1 MKEVRSDRVCCAH
14 YASTYLPLT
23 QNWIYRTLTHHTL
36 YAPIF
41 LTRKKENLNLF
52 PLSPVYGLDDRGKL
66 LQYASIAFF
75 KVFGYFGFMKRA
87 CQQHQAQVL
96 HVHFGYHGVKM
107 TGLKKALNIP
117 MVCSFY
123 GDDVFSFPTDPANR
137 ERYQALFREADQ
149 VLVLGPYMKAE
160 LIRLGCPEH
169 KITIHHL
176 GIDAHTIRFEKRTVA
191 RGGKIRFLIAS
202 SFLEKKGIELAVRA
216 LAALRTQ
223 YDFTLDIIGDGPLKP
238 VILDAIEAGG
248 IKDRVTLHGYKP
260 YAYFIDLA
268 YRCDVL
274 IQASK
279 TGSKNNKEG
288 TPMAIVDAMAT
299 GMAIIATKHSDIPD
313 VAHDG
318 IHGFLAEEN
327 DIDSLQQCLARLF
340 EQADR
345 IETFSVAARQ
355 RVEAEFNAAT
365 QTQRLEGYYTELIN
379 AHS

>member
-1 MKEVRSDRVCCAH
+1 MKEVKSDRVCCAH

-23 QNWIYRTLTHHTL
+23 QNWIYRTLTHHQS

-52 PLSPVYGLDDRGKL
+52 PLSPVYSLDDRGKL
-66 LQYASIAFF
+66 LQYAAIACF
-75 KVFGYFGFMKRA
+75 KVFGYFDFMARA
-87 CQQHQAQVL
+87 CRENQAKVL

-107 TGLKKALNIP
+107 TGLKKKLNVP
-117 MVCSFY
+117 MICSFY

-137 ERYQALFREADQ
+137 ERYQTLFREADKL
-149 VLVLGPYMKAE
+149 LVLGPYMKAE

-176 GIDAHTIRFEKRTVA
+176 GIDTHTIRFEKRTVA

-202 SFLEKKGIELAVRA
+202 SFLEKKGIALAIRA

-238 VILDAIEAGG
+238 AILEAIETGG

-260 YAYFIDLA
+260 YAYFIELA

-299 GMAIIATKHSDIPD
+299 GMAIIATKHSDIPE
-313 VAHDG
+313 VAHDS

-327 DIDSLQQCLARLF
+327 DVDSLQQSLARLF

-345 IETFSVAARQ
+345 IETFSVAARA

-365 QTQRLEGYYTELIN
+365 QTQRLEDYYAELIN
-379 AHS
+379 GHK

>member
-1 MKEVRSDRVCCAH
+1 MKEVKSERVCCAH

-23 QNWIYRTLTHHTL
+23 QNWIYRTLTHHRS

-52 PLSPVYGLDDRGKL
+52 PLSPVYSLDDCGKL
-66 LQYASIAFF
+66 QQYASIAFF

-87 CQQHQAQVL
+87 CQVHQAKVL

-107 TGLKKALNIP
+107 TGLKQKLNVP
-117 MVCSFY
+117 MICSFY

-137 ERYQALFREADQ
+137 ARYQALFREADKM
-149 VLVLGPYMKAE
+149 LVLGPYMKAE

-216 LAALRTQ
+216 LAALRAQ

-238 VILDAIEAGG
+238 VILDAIETGG

-299 GMAIIATKHSDIPD
+299 GMAVIATKHSDIPE

-318 IHGFLAEEN
+318 VHGFLAEEN
-327 DIDSLQQCLARLF
+327 DVNSLQQSLARIF

-365 QTQRLEGYYTELIN
+365 QTQRLEGYYTELIA
-379 AHS
+379 AHK